1 MNDLLIYLVDDDD
14 DDRLLLREAFRHHPS
29 QCILQEFDDGRQVID
44 HLGII
49 IATEFPNLMLLDLN
63 MPRMNGFDTLKA
75 IRENQ
80 AWKTIPVAILTTSD
94 DPHDRQ
100 RSKELGADAYMVKP
114 PSYAHLKEVINR
126 GVAIAEA
133 DAANDDAS

>member
-14 DDRLLLREAFRHHPS
+14 DDRLLLREAFRHHPAP
-29 QCILQEFDDGRQVID
+29 CILREFDDGRQVID
-44 HLGII
+44 HLGVII
-49 IATEFPNLMLLDLN
+49 TDEFPNLMLLDLN

-75 IRENQ
+75 IREHRE
-80 AWKTIPVAILTTSD
+80 WKTIPVAILTTSD
-94 DPHDRQ
+94 DPRDRQ

-114 PSYAHLKEVINR
+114 PNYAHLKEIINR

-133 DAANDDAS
+133 DAANDDAC

>member
-14 DDRLLLREAFRHHPS
+14 DDRLLLREAFRQHPS
-29 QCILQEFDDGRQVID
+29 ACTIQEFEDGHYVID
-44 HLGII
+44 HLGT
-49 IATEFPNLMLLDLN
+49 ATTDEFPNLMLLDLN

-80 AWKTIPVAILTTSD
+80 SWKTIPVVILTTSD
-94 DPHDRQ
+94 DPSDRQ

-114 PSYAHLKEVINR
+114 PNYAHLQDVINR
-126 GVAIAEA
+126 GVAMAKT
-133 DAANDDAS
+133 DAADDKA